1 MSTEKTDALV
11 IRLADF
17 SNTSRVV
24 TLFTRDFG
32 KTAAVAKGAKR
43 LKGPFDSALDLLSE
57 CRIVF
62 IHKTSGALDILTEAR
77 LVQRFQPRAGDLQ
90 SLYSGYYVAELLDGL
105 SEPYDR
111 HPVLYDE
118 AVACLARLG
127 TDADRR
133 LTVLRFEVA
142 VLQDMGQMPEFDAC
156 VACGRLLGSEPLVGF
171 KLSQGGLVCGTCLQE
186 GEATRQIS
194 GGTAAILRKLA
205 EAGEAWQRV
214 TISLQQHGEL
224 RGIVTATISQALG
237 RRPKMQRYLNDS

>member
-43 LKGPFDSALDLLSE
+43 LKGPFDSALDLLTE
-57 CRIVF
+57 CRIAF
-62 IHKTSGALDILTEAR
+62 IHKTSGALDILTEAHLIR
-77 LVQRFQPRAGDLQ
+77 RFQPKAGDLH
-90 SLYSGYYVAELLDGL
+90 SLYGGYYVAELLDGL

-118 AVACLARLG
+118 ASGCLARLG
-127 TDADRR
+127 TEADRR
-133 LTVLRFEVA
+133 LTILRFELA
-142 VLQDMGQMPEFDAC
+142 ILNDMGQLPESEAC
-156 VACGRLLGSEPLVGF
+156 VVCGRVLAGEAVVGF
-171 KLSQGGLVCGTCLQE
+171 KLTQGGLVCGRCLQD

-194 GGTAAILRKLA
+194 GGTAAILRKLS
-205 EAGEAWQRV
+205 EEGDGWQRV
-214 TISLQQHGEL
+214 ALSPQQHAEL
-224 RGIVTATISQALG
+224 RGVITAIISHALG
-237 RRPKMQRYLNDS
+237 RRPKMLRYLTE